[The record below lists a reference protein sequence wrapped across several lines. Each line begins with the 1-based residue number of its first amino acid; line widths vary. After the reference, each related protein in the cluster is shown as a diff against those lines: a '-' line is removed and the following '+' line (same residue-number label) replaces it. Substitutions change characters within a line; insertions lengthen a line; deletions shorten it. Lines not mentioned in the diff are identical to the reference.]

1 MEGCI
6 RILQI
11 NSGSTNY
18 GGVSSFLFNLYMH
31 IDRERVQFDFLSPEI
46 TTYGLHQ
53 DEILQAGGRI
63 YQFGVEGNPIT
74 KKIRFHK
81 KLKKLIGKNG
91 YQIVHINSG
100 NFFFNLLTA
109 FAARCAKVP
118 VRIVHS
124 HNAGDTNNVGIK
136 KLLTSLMRPLLQKN
150 ATHLAACSELAARFM
165 FPSKTVD
172 AGKVLIIPNGIE
184 TDQFRYDK
192 AVREKVRA
200 QMGLKDKFVIGN
212 VARFMTQKN
221 HAYLIEVFKQL
232 SVQCEDA
239 VLMLVGQGELQ
250 NKIKAQVKALNLED
264 KVLFLGQRNDVRDLY
279 QAMDVFVLTS
289 FHEGLPVT
297 GIEVQSAGLPMVISD
312 TITKELKIN
321 DEVDLVSLG
330 SDIQAWVDAILKY
343 RGTARRDQADKVAA
357 AGYDINVVAEKM
369 KCYYLK
375 LQEEVG

>member
-1 MEGCI
+1 MKRCI

-11 NSGSTNY
+11 NSGSKNY

-31 IDRERVQFDFLSPEI
+31 IDRECVQFDFLSPEI
-46 TTYGLHQ
+46 TTYGLHK

-63 YQFGVEGNPIT
+63 YQFKLKGSSIS
-74 KKIRFHK
+74 KKVQFHK
-81 KLKKLIGKNG
+81 KLKKLIKEND

-109 FAARCAKVP
+109 FAAKCAKVP

-136 KLLTSLMRPLLQKN
+136 KLLTMLMRPLLQKN

-165 FPSKTVD
+165 FPSKTVE
-172 AGKVLIIPNGIE
+172 AGKVQIIPNGIE
-184 TDQFRYDK
+184 TDRFHYDK
-192 AVREKVRA
+192 EIRENMRK
-200 QMGLKDKFVIGN
+200 QMGIEDKFVIGN

-221 HAYLIEVFKQL
+221 HAYLINVFKLL
-232 SVQCEDA
+232 SKQCDNA

-250 NKIKAQVKALNLED
+250 DKIKVQVKNLHLEN
-264 KVLFLGQRNDVRDLY
+264 KVMFLGQRNDVQDLY
-279 QAMDVFVLTS
+279 QVMDVFVLTS

-297 GIEVQSAGLPMVISD
+297 GIEVQSVGLPMVVSD

-321 DEVDLVSLG
+321 EEVDFISLE
-330 SDIQAWVDAILKY
+330 SDIQIWVDTILKY
-343 RGTARRDQADKVAA
+343 QDIERYDHAEKVAV

-369 KCYYLK
+369 KRYYLK
-375 LQEEVG
+375 LKEEVN